1 MSHQINQIR
10 SSSGNRTARLREY
23 AQNGNSNFQAI
34 GNPLS
39 NGDGGFL
46 PSAELQAGEEVTALA
61 GLLVGLLAAY
71 GGLLNVSD
79 RGHLSGRGAN
89 GASSSSASTPS
100 FGGGAG
106 ASGTVAG
113 PSQTATPAST
123 TKSGGG
129 SGPVSEVGPKT
140 GRLVDVPGGKMDAS
154 IGDNV
159 KKMLND
165 AKKDGV
171 DLQISSS
178 YRSREEQ
185 ERLYQA
191 YLNGTGNLAAKPG
204 SSNHES
210 GLAID
215 FKNTSGAYDWLK
227 KNAGRYGLK
236 NLPSEPWHY
245 STNGK

>member
-1 MSHQINQIR
+1 MSHQINQLR
-10 SSSGNRTARLREY
+10 SSSGNWTPRLREY
-23 AQNGNSNFQAI
+23 AQNGDSNFQAI
-34 GNPLS
+34 GNPLL
-39 NGDGGFL
+39 NVDGGFL

-71 GGLLNVSD
+71 GELLNESD
-79 RGHLSGRGAN
+79 RGHLSGAN
-89 GASSSSASTPS
+89 GASSSAASTPS
-100 FGGGAG
+100 FNGGAG
-106 ASGTVAG
+106 TSGNVAG
-113 PSQTATPAST
+113 ASKGATLAAGT
-123 TKSGGG
+123 NSGGG
-129 SGPVSEVGPKT
+129 SGSVSEVGPKT
-140 GRLVDVPGGKMDAS
+140 GQLVDVPGGKVDAS
-154 IGDNV
+154 IADNV

-165 AKKDGV
+165 AKKEGV